1 MGEWLDR
8 MILWVFSN
16 LCDSMILS
24 LNSMTMGGTGLG
36 MAVVEPLPRA
46 VRLPQASSVTT
57 GKEITQGMFYR
68 QSHQQR
74 LCS

>member
-1 MGEWLDR
+1 
-8 MILWVFSN
+8 
-16 LCDSMILS
+16 
-24 LNSMTMGGTGLG
+24 MGGTGLG